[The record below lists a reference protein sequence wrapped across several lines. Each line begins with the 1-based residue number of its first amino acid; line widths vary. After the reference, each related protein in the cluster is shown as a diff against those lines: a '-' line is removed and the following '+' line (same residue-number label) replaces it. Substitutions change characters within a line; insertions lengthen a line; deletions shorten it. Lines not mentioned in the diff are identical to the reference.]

1 MQQEPIRG
9 KRRHQIE
16 QTLAINTEPYLPGL
30 FEPRRMHQVASG
42 LYRWLSRLSVPE
54 LYGLCAVF
62 LFASWLCLSL
72 GRHAWLRARKWRH
85 LAFWRSTNSSL
96 LRAWRHY
103 LHVHLPKVFRWLDI
117 STYQQGLVV
126 AIFSAA
132 NIVVLSYGADS
143 WATTQRRAGTLAVIH
158 VIPLCTGINFG
169 FPADT
174 LLTDHLVLAWLH
186 RWVGRTFLLH
196 SLLHG
201 SLVASSARTSAV
213 TAPPSILP
221 IVVSVVAC
229 SSQNALTP
237 SRLYALSSS
246 PCWALGRRS
255 GGVTRRL
262 L

>member
-1 MQQEPIRG
+1 M
-9 KRRHQIE
+9 
-16 QTLAINTEPYLPGL
+16 
-30 FEPRRMHQVASG
+30 
-42 LYRWLSRLSVPE
+42 
-54 LYGLCAVF
+54 
-62 LFASWLCLSL
+62 
-72 GRHAWLRARKWRH
+72 ARYIY
-85 LAFWRSTNSSL
+85 AP
-96 LRAWRHY
+96 A
-103 LHVHLPKVFRWLDI
+103 
-117 STYQQGLVV
+117 
-126 AIFSAA
+126 
-132 NIVVLSYGADS
+132 
-143 WATTQRRAGTLAVIH
+143 RAGSGHLLCREYCRVELWSGFLGHHSAKSRNPAVIH

-174 LLTDHLVLAWLH
+174 LLTDHLVLAWVH